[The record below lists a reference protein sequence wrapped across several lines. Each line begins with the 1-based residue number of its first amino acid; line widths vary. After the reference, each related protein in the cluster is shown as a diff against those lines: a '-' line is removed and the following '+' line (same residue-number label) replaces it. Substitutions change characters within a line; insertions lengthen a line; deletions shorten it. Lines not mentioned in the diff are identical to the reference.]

1 MTQSLNEDYETATV
15 STKVA
20 NCQSEREKSWKII
33 RKLNP
38 LAKEITYGRLHTW
51 EIYIR
56 MSQNLRILQTC
67 LQFLARGLR
76 YGHVQK

>member
-1 MTQSLNEDYETATV
+1 MFT
-15 STKVA
+15 TKLEGVYSSYLKA
-20 NCQSEREKSWKII
+20 LI
-33 RKLNP
+33 NP

-67 LQFLARGLR
+67 LQFLARGLIALL
-76 YGHVQK
+76 QITQN